1 MKRRSPPS
9 TAPTNRR
16 GIAAAAGVLAGLG
29 LVGFVAC
36 NEPEKGPPAK
46 KKPTKAQV
54 QQKKTD
60 AAPAIGPVAAPVAEW
75 SYSPIGKRDPF
86 RSYLADL
93 TEKQA
98 EDDVRRPDPTEKYE
112 LDQYRLTGLITGT
125 AQPKA
130 LVEDPEKI
138 GHVVR
143 VGTRLGKNGGRITRI
158 SNTGIIV
165 TEEYRAPT
173 GEKVKV
179 PITVNLPKPPIEME
193 NEVEQP

>member
-1 MKRRSPPS
+1 MKRPSRPSPVPM
-9 TAPTNRR
+9 TRR
-16 GIAAAAGVLAGLG
+16 GLAATALATLGLAGL
-29 LVGFVAC
+29 VAC

-46 KKPTKAQV
+46 KKSAKSQV
-54 QQKKTD
+54 QQKK
-60 AAPAIGPVAAPVAEW
+60 AAEAPAIAPVAPTVAEW
-75 SYSPIGKRDPF
+75 SYSPVGKRDPF

-93 TEKQA
+93 TLKQT

-138 GHVVR
+138 GHVLR
-143 VGTRLGKNGGRITRI
+143 VGSRLGKNGGRITRI
-158 SNTGIIV
+158 SNTGIVV

-179 PITVNLPKPPIEME
+179 PIDVNLPKPPIEME
-193 NEVEQP
+193 SEVEQP